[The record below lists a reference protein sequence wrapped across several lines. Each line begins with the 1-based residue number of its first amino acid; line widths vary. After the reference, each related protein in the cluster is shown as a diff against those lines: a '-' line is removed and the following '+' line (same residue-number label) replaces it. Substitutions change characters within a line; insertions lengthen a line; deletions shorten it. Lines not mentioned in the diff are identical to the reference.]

1 MGNKFFKKK
10 QTRYFYFST
19 EAENHEVSCYVE
31 GEDVLLSLMA
41 GFTNNYGF
49 GMEFKV
55 QEISK
60 ADFEELTKDDN

>member
-1 MGNKFFKKK
+1 MFKFFRKKL
-10 QTRYFYFST
+10 TRYFYFST
-19 EAENHEVSCYVE
+19 EAENHEVSCYIK
-31 GEDVLLSLMA
+31 GEAALLGLMNE
-41 GFTNNYGF
+41 FTNNYGF